1 MYQQTTS
8 HLAIA
13 KDDFYTAVSSNP
25 QSIQRG
31 REKRKKGEVATTHN
45 AYMLELFDRLGQ
57 MAVAQATVL
66 IQGESG
72 TGKEVFARML
82 HQKSTRCGRSFV
94 RLNCAALPEGLLE
107 SELFGHEKGAFTGA
121 TRQRAG
127 RFELADRGTLFLDEV
142 GAANVKVQQRLLRVL
157 QEQEFE
163 RVGGT
168 QTLKVDV
175 RVIAAT
181 NADLQEEMKRGNFR
195 QDLFYRLEVVPV
207 WLPPLRQRREDIPL
221 LVDCFVQRAA
231 GKNGKGVEGI
241 EAQALERLQ
250 AYPWP
255 GNIRQLENVVER
267 MVIFADGQQL
277 TVDDIPLEILEW
289 KEQKELAELEDGSFQ
304 KAKALFERS
313 FLCASLRRHK
323 GVIAQVAEAIGMSRK
338 NLYTKLEHLGIDYEY
353 YRR

>member
-13 KDDFYTAVSSNP
+13 KDDLYTAVSSH
-25 QSIQRG
+25 QRTVQ
-31 REKRKKGEVATTHN
+31 KRRGERKEGETVATRN

-57 MAVAQATVL
+57 MAAAQATVL

-82 HQKSTRCGRSFV
+82 HQKSARHGRSFV

-142 GAANVKVQQRLLRVL
+142 GAANTKVQLRLLRVL

-181 NADLQEEMKRGNFR
+181 NVDLQEEMKRGNFR

-207 WLPPLRQRREDIPL
+207 WLPPLRQRREDIPM
-221 LVDCFVQRAA
+221 LVDHFIQRSA
-231 GKNGKGVEGI
+231 GKNGKVVEGI

-255 GNIRQLENVVER
+255 GNIRQLENVIER
-267 MVIFADGQQL
+267 MVIFVDGQQL
-277 TVDDIPLEILEW
+277 TIDDVPPKILEW
-289 KEQKELAELEDGSFQ
+289 RERKELAELEDGSFQ
-304 KAKALFERS
+304 KAKVLFERS
-313 FLCASLRRHK
+313 FFCAALRHHK
-323 GVIAQVAEAIGMSRK
+323 GVIAQVAAAIGMSRK
-338 NLYTKLEHLGIDYEY
+338 NLYTKLENLGIDYER